1 MKKLLAFLLLISFAS
16 YGQKKPSLNY
26 VIIPFGINT
35 PYLFPADSKNATL
48 TKTDIAE
55 IEKLLKT
62 SISDYNKHQKEE
74 AQKKGIAK
82 GSPGENDLL
91 IDLRQ
96 YKRQFVAILN
106 DKKEKEVW
114 VNCLC
119 ETDGEDWRNKPIT
132 HDGGGKCYF
141 YLKMNLTL
149 HKYSFL
155 AVNGQ

>member
-16 YGQKKPSLNY
+16 YGQKKPIRNY
-26 VIIPFGINT
+26 AIIPFGTNT
-35 PYLFPADSKNATL
+35 PYIFPEDAKNATL
-48 TKTDIAE
+48 TQANIAE
-55 IEKLLKT
+55 IEKLLKA
-62 SISDYNKHQKEE
+62 SITDYNKHQKEE

-82 GSPGENDLL
+82 GSPEENDLL
-91 IDLRQ
+91 IDLKQ

-119 ETDGEDWRNKPIT
+119 EIDGEEWRTKPIT
-132 HDGGGKCYF
+132 HDGGGKCFF
-141 YLKMNLTL
+141 YLKMNLSL
-149 HKYSFL
+149 HRYSFL